1 MNKLKQLL
9 QRHNAL
15 LVVLFAQF
23 FVPVFAESQTLESLN
38 AKVSGQG
45 TITLAAEERKLTSA
59 LVVLRQN
66 GNGTYCRLF
75 GSLATSRGNMVAE

>member
-23 FVPVFAESQTLESLN
+23 FVPVFAESQTLESLT
-38 AKVSGQG
+38 AKVSEHG
-45 TITLAAEERKLTSA
+45 TIT
-59 LVVLRQN
+59 
-66 GNGTYCRLF
+66 
-75 GSLATSRGNMVAE
+75 